1 MLDELRMAPVLRG
14 VRGEPAVDR
23 DAIVRVIVDLGR
35 LAVDW
40 PEISEIEL
48 NPLRVIAT
56 RTLALDARATV
67 TGSSGPLPPPG
78 PGSGQ
83 AAGPLELS
91 RGVPAC
97 GGRGGPVRC
106 IRRAGHDIP
115 EHPRLPGKEKE
126 GRNGRERPS

>member
-48 NPLRVIAT
+48 NPLRVTAT
-56 RTLALDARATV
+56 GMLALDARATV
-67 TGSSGPLPPPG
+67 TGSSGPFHLADPDPG
-78 PGSGQ
+78 RRQG
-83 AAGPLELS
+83 LS
-91 RGVPAC
+91 
-97 GGRGGPVRC
+97 
-106 IRRAGHDIP
+106 
-115 EHPRLPGKEKE
+115 
-126 GRNGRERPS
+126 S

>member
-40 PEISEIEL
+40 PEITEIEL
-48 NPLRVIAT
+48 ESAPGR
-56 RTLALDARATV
+56 RDGHARPRRACHRH
-67 TGSSGPLPPPG
+67 GLERALPPRG

-83 AAGPLELS
+83 AGENS
-91 RGVPAC
+91 RGLTAF
-97 GGRGGPVRC
+97 RS
-106 IRRAGHDIP
+106 
-115 EHPRLPGKEKE
+115 
-126 GRNGRERPS
+126 ERYN